1 LTKDGQKMGKS
12 LGNTLDPFA
21 LIERYGSDAV
31 RYYFLK
37 EIELGRDG
45 DFNETRFINILNAD
59 LANDLGNLVNRTLGM
74 IQKYCQ
80 GNGPQLTGAEIAED
94 NPLKAIGLD
103 LTERV
108 SKACDALQFNLACEE
123 IFNLIRASNKYID
136 RSAPWSLFKAGKQN
150 EVEQILYSVLESIRL
165 SAYLLSP
172 IVPNLSIDIYQQLGF
187 SGEFNN
193 KTFVKEADLWDKH
206 SQWGHLKA
214 NQNLDKAK
222 PIFGRLE
229 LPSDDRS

>member
-1 LTKDGQKMGKS
+1 
-12 LGNTLDPFA
+12 
-21 LIERYGSDAV
+21 
-31 RYYFLK
+31 
-37 EIELGRDG
+37 
-45 DFNETRFINILNAD
+45 
-59 LANDLGNLVNRTLGM
+59 
-74 IQKYCQ
+74 
-80 GNGPQLTGAEIAED
+80 
-94 NPLKAIGLD
+94 
-103 LTERV
+103 
-108 SKACDALQFNLACEE
+108 
-123 IFNLIRASNKYID
+123 
-136 RSAPWSLFKAGKQN
+136 LFKAGKQN

-222 PIFGRLE
+222 PIFLRLE
-229 LPSDDRS
+229 LPSNDQS